1 MTEIETVTVE
11 FEELKANVAHYHRL
25 KETKRLV
32 VMRSGEKVAVF
43 GPWLP
48 DERRTWLLH
57 WFELLN
63 EMFPEPWDPDDPNS
77 GQRALEEVRGYR
89 PFVT

>member
-1 MTEIETVTVE
+1 MTTEIETVTVT

-32 VMRSGEKVAVF
+32 VMRDGREIAAV

-48 DERRTWLLH
+48 DERRFWSLQ
-57 WFELLN
+57 WYELLF
-63 EMFPEPWDPDDPNS
+63 EMFPDPLNPEDPEL
-77 GQRALEEVRGYR
+77 GLRVLEVGRGSR
-89 PFVT
+89 PFT